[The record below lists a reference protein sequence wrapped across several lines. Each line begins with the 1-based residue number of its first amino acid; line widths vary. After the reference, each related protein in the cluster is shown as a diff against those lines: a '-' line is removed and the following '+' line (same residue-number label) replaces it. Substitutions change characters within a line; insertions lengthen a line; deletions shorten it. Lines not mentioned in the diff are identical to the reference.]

1 MAENDTHYN
10 GTSDISDN
18 DAAAPLPEL
27 EEEKAVYPDDAANIP
42 VAPLPDPGEG
52 GPIYPGNSTSGA
64 IGGNWDWGNNSNNH
78 WGHHGN
84 SWGNSF
90 LPLTPTNPA
99 ISPRYY
105 GQVRFL
111 NASTNS
117 FAVNI
122 SIDGTAYAIN
132 SRFGTISNYDWI
144 SDGFHT
150 VTVRRASGMR
160 SVLLRQNFPFT
171 ASKKVTMV
179 LVDSA
184 SGGLEMVQISDTGC
198 NTRAYNTGCYRFAN
212 MTYSGSRYDLL
223 LYGGET
229 IFRNVAFQTVTPYK
243 QAMAGTYQFYV
254 TSSGNYSFLREIPI
268 IVIGFGGSG
277 TIAGNNQAEALL
289 SAQIEITAGQNY
301 TSYLIGNTWSDIGL
315 RLLTVE
321 DS

>member
-52 GPIYPGNSTSGA
+52 GPVYPGNSTTGA
-64 IGGNWDWGNNSNNH
+64 IGGNWDWGSNGNNH
-78 WGHHGN
+78 WGHPGN

-111 NASTNS
+111 NASTNN

-122 SIDGTAYAIN
+122 TIDGTAYAIN

-160 SVLLRQNFPFT
+160 SVLLRQNFPFNYG
-171 ASKKVTMV
+171 
-179 LVDSA
+179 
-184 SGGLEMVQISDTGC
+184 SG
-198 NTRAYNTGCYRFAN
+198 RFCL
-212 MTYSGSRYDLL
+212 R
-223 LYGGET
+223 
-229 IFRNVAFQTVTPYK
+229 R
-243 QAMAGTYQFYV
+243 
-254 TSSGNYSFLREIPI
+254 SGNGPDF
-268 IVIGFGGSG
+268 
-277 TIAGNNQAEALL
+277 
-289 SAQIEITAGQNY
+289 
-301 TSYLIGNTWSDIGL
+301 
-315 RLLTVE
+315 
-321 DS
+321 

>member
-52 GPIYPGNSTSGA
+52 GPVYPGNSTSGA

-122 SIDGTAYAIN
+122 TIDGTAYAIN

-160 SVLLRQNFPFT
+160 SVLFRQNFPFT

-289 SAQIEITAGQNY
+289 SAQITAGQNY